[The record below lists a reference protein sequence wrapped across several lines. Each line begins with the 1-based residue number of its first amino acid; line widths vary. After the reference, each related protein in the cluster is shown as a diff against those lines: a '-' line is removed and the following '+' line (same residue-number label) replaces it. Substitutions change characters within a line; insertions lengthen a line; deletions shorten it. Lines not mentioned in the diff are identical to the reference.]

1 METKDLIL
9 NARLSAGPELQAPR
23 HRNGNN
29 TSSAD
34 TGHDNTSS
42 ADTGHDMASIPDD
55 DPTVQANVHQLSM
68 LLQRWWSRENVEK
81 GLVSN

>member
-1 METKDLIL
+1 METKELIL

-23 HRNGNN
+23 HRNDNN

-34 TGHDNTSS
+34 TGHDN
-42 ADTGHDMASIPDD
+42 TGHDMASIPDD

-68 LLQRWWSRENVEK
+68 LLQRWWSWENGERENGEK
-81 GLVSN
+81 DLVSN